1 MARDDFSQPVRDT
14 VARRVGFHCSNPECR
29 KLTSGPRVDPQ
40 RALNIGVAAHITAAS
55 PGGPRFD
62 SSLTPKQRRS
72 IENAIWM
79 CRNCGT
85 LVDYDEEQ
93 FTVEQ
98 LREWKARA
106 ERAAAVEIAGGSEF
120 RPIAAGEV
128 RQELTVGELA
138 AVRALSEEFG
148 CHVESNVYVA
158 AEGWLRLHAAVVRGE
173 DLIGIDIHEH
183 HGSGLAYFQI
193 EHLIALVARLK
204 FERFRRFVLYIAV
217 VSDGPPEL
225 DEPVKARLKE
235 LAGAAS
241 FKVYVRMYR
250 LNALRAKYGL

>member
-1 MARDDFSQPVRDT
+1 
-14 VARRVGFHCSNPECR
+14 
-29 KLTSGPRVDPQ
+29 
-40 RALNIGVAAHITAAS
+40 VAAHITAAS

-128 RQELTVGELA
+128 RQELTVGEWA

-158 AEGWLRLHAAVVRGE
+158 AEG
-173 DLIGIDIHEH
+173 
-183 HGSGLAYFQI
+183 
-193 EHLIALVARLK
+193 
-204 FERFRRFVLYIAV
+204 
-217 VSDGPPEL
+217 
-225 DEPVKARLKE
+225 
-235 LAGAAS
+235 
-241 FKVYVRMYR
+241 
-250 LNALRAKYGL
+250 